1 MPLPPF
7 DRQGELPEGIHQAMM
22 DEVITRFGTGTAQ
35 RELLMSYLLRIYT
48 LVSATGKLER
58 FIIFGS
64 YVTAKADPNDVD
76 VFLVMAE
83 AFNVDEVSGETRVIF
98 AHAQAQSR
106 LRASV
111 FWATRSTSL
120 MHIDALL
127 VGWQTKRDQTRQG
140 IVEVIL

>member
-7 DRQGELPEGIHQAMM
+7 DAQGELPEGIYQATM

-35 RELLMSYLLRIYT
+35 RELLVSYLLRIYA
-48 LVSATGKLER
+48 LIRATGKLER

-83 AFNVDEVSGETRVIF
+83 AFNVDEMSGDTRVIF
-98 AHAQAQSR
+98 SHTQAQSR

-111 FWATRSTSL
+111 FWATRSTS
-120 MHIDALL
+120 MMNIDALL
-127 VGWQTKRDQTRQG
+127 VGWQTKRDQTRRG
-140 IVEVIL
+140 IVEVII